1 MDDTADDDVTALEPG
16 VRVVSVRMTLDG
28 KGNLERIARALEA
41 RPEVE
46 RVDWSEGSLVGAG
59 TGQAIA
65 GLTDRLSPERR

>member
-1 MDDTADDDVTALEPG
+1 
-16 VRVVSVRMTLDG
+16 MTLDG